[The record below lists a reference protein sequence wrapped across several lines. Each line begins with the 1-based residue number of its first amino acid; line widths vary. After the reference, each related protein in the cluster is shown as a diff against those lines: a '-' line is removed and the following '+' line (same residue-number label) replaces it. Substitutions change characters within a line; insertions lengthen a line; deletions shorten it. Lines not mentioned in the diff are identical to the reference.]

1 MSDFVVDFCWD
12 VLEDSRL
19 PLVVCT
25 ILVGVLTVYVG
36 RKFYTRQQYKRKVQ
50 RKNEERQKALQDVLK
65 SLDTDD
71 KDVEDKRKDILTLT
85 LPQLTQQLTDGQLS
99 AVQVLQAYQEKGMA
113 NTLGLVKYPENYAE
127 EDSVIV
133 RVLKK
138 QGAVPFV
145 KTNGMANTL
154 GLVKYL
160 ENYAEEDSVIVRVL
174 KKQGAVPFVKTNV
187 PQTLIDTGC
196 SNPLFGTTLNPRDPT
211 RSPGGSSGGEAALIG
226 GGGSILGIG
235 NDIGGS
241 LRIPAHFCGI
251 CGFKP
256 TANRLSKQGYFN
268 CSPGQQGLTGTCGP
282 MARDVDSLV
291 LVMKAL
297 LVPDMFQ
304 LDPLVPP
311 IPFRQEIYESKKPLK
326 IGYILDWEL
335 KMATPAL
342 TRAVKVMKDAL
353 EKAGHELVPFQPPK
367 SDNAFYD
374 ISPKCLLADG
384 GKTIRD
390 RIHLGLQECSLIVC
404 FELANYTSIFNLLNF
419 PAGVVPVTK
428 VTEEDD
434 RLLDDYTGS
443 DNDIFDRFV
452 RKVTKGAVGMPVAVQ
467 IMSDFVVDFCWDVLE
482 DSRLPLVVCTTLVGV
497 LTVYVGRKF
506 YTRQQYKR
514 KVQRKNEERQK
525 ALQDV
530 LKSLDTDD
538 KDISDKRNEILTLTL
553 PQLTQQLGDGQLS
566 AVQVLQAYQEKALA
580 VHGGINCIT
589 EPIPNAL
596 ARAQEL
602 DSTDQKSGLLYGV
615 PVSIKDNINIKGM
628 ANTLGLVK
636 YLENYAEEDSVIV
649 RVLKKQGAVPFVK
662 TNVPQLLFDIGCGNP
677 LFGTT
682 LNPRDPTRS
691 PGGSSGGEAAL
702 IGGGGSILGIG
713 NDVGG
718 SIRIPAH
725 FCGICGFKPTANRL
739 SKKGYFTA
747 APGQQGLV
755 STCGPMARDV
765 DSLVLVMKA
774 LLVPDM
780 FQLDPL
786 VPPIPFRQEIY
797 ESKTPLKIGYFL
809 DWELALAAPALTRA
823 VKITKEA
830 LEKAGHK
837 LVPFQPPQSDHAFHD
852 IIPKC
857 LLADGGETIRNQTT
871 YYTNIFNLLN
881 FPAGVVPV
889 TKVTEEDDRLLDDII
904 GSEKDPF
911 DRNVLKVA
919 KGAVGM
925 PVAVQCVALPW
936 QEEACLRLM
945 KEVETRIFRI
955 KEIWVKQAASD
966 IFLW

>member
-71 KDVEDKRKDILTLT
+71 KDVQDKRKDILTLT
-85 LPQLTQQLTDGQLS
+85 LPQLTQQLKDGQLS
-99 AVQVLQAYQEKGMA
+99 AVQVLQAYQEKA
-113 NTLGLVKYPENYAE
+113 IAVHDDLNCVTEPIPDALGRAE
-127 EDSVIV
+127 ELDRAGQRSG
-133 RVLKK
+133 LLY
-138 QGAVPFV
+138 GVPV
-145 KTNGMANTL
+145 SIKENIDIKGMANTL

-311 IPFRQEIYESKKPLK
+311 IPFRQE
-326 IGYILDWEL
+326 
-335 KMATPAL
+335 
-342 TRAVKVMKDAL
+342 
-353 EKAGHELVPFQPPK
+353 LVPFQPPK

-390 RIHLGLQECSLIVC
+390 RMSGEIADPRLKAVMPYLTMSYFWRKVVGFLLKPISSRFARMQSHRLLRTIYDLWQRLVEREDYVREFLAAWEDAGIDVLLCHAYPIPAFKYKGAPALL
-404 FELANYTSIFNLLNF
+404 ELANYTSIFNLLNF

-467 IMSDFVVDFCWDVLE
+467 
-482 DSRLPLVVCTTLVGV
+482 
-497 LTVYVGRKF
+497 
-506 YTRQQYKR
+506 
-514 KVQRKNEERQK
+514 
-525 ALQDV
+525 
-530 LKSLDTDD
+530 
-538 KDISDKRNEILTLTL
+538 
-553 PQLTQQLGDGQLS
+553 
-566 AVQVLQAYQEKALA
+566 
-580 VHGGINCIT
+580 
-589 EPIPNAL
+589 
-596 ARAQEL
+596 
-602 DSTDQKSGLLYGV
+602 
-615 PVSIKDNINIKGM
+615 
-628 ANTLGLVK
+628 
-636 YLENYAEEDSVIV
+636 
-649 RVLKKQGAVPFVK
+649 
-662 TNVPQLLFDIGCGNP
+662 
-677 LFGTT
+677 
-682 LNPRDPTRS
+682 
-691 PGGSSGGEAAL
+691 
-702 IGGGGSILGIG
+702 
-713 NDVGG
+713 
-718 SIRIPAH
+718 
-725 FCGICGFKPTANRL
+725 
-739 SKKGYFTA
+739 
-747 APGQQGLV
+747 
-755 STCGPMARDV
+755 
-765 DSLVLVMKA
+765 
-774 LLVPDM
+774 
-780 FQLDPL
+780 
-786 VPPIPFRQEIY
+786 
-797 ESKTPLKIGYFL
+797 
-809 DWELALAAPALTRA
+809 
-823 VKITKEA
+823 
-830 LEKAGHK
+830 
-837 LVPFQPPQSDHAFHD
+837 
-852 IIPKC
+852 
-857 LLADGGETIRNQTT
+857 
-871 YYTNIFNLLN
+871 
-881 FPAGVVPV
+881 
-889 TKVTEEDDRLLDDII
+889 
-904 GSEKDPF
+904 
-911 DRNVLKVA
+911 
-919 KGAVGM
+919 
-925 PVAVQCVALPW
+925 CVALPW

-945 KEVETRIFRI
+945 KEVETVCKI
-955 KEIWVKQAASD
+955 Q
-966 IFLW
+966 L

>member
-19 PLVVCT
+19 PLV
-25 ILVGVLTVYVG
+25 
-36 RKFYTRQQYKRKVQ
+36 F
-50 RKNEERQKALQDVLK
+50 
-65 SLDTDD
+65 
-71 KDVEDKRKDILTLT
+71 
-85 LPQLTQQLTDGQLS
+85 
-99 AVQVLQAYQEKGMA
+99 
-113 NTLGLVKYPENYAE
+113 
-127 EDSVIV
+127 
-133 RVLKK
+133 
-138 QGAVPFV
+138 
-145 KTNGMANTL
+145 
-154 GLVKYL
+154 
-160 ENYAEEDSVIVRVL
+160 
-174 KKQGAVPFVKTNV
+174 
-187 PQTLIDTGC
+187 
-196 SNPLFGTTLNPRDPT
+196 
-211 RSPGGSSGGEAALIG
+211 
-226 GGGSILGIG
+226 
-235 NDIGGS
+235 
-241 LRIPAHFCGI
+241 
-251 CGFKP
+251 
-256 TANRLSKQGYFN
+256 
-268 CSPGQQGLTGTCGP
+268 
-282 MARDVDSLV
+282 
-291 LVMKAL
+291 
-297 LVPDMFQ
+297 
-304 LDPLVPP
+304 
-311 IPFRQEIYESKKPLK
+311 
-326 IGYILDWEL
+326 
-335 KMATPAL
+335 
-342 TRAVKVMKDAL
+342 
-353 EKAGHELVPFQPPK
+353 
-367 SDNAFYD
+367 
-374 ISPKCLLADG
+374 
-384 GKTIRD
+384 
-390 RIHLGLQECSLIVC
+390 
-404 FELANYTSIFNLLNF
+404 
-419 PAGVVPVTK
+419 
-428 VTEEDD
+428 
-434 RLLDDYTGS
+434 
-443 DNDIFDRFV
+443 
-452 RKVTKGAVGMPVAVQ
+452 
-467 IMSDFVVDFCWDVLE
+467 
-482 DSRLPLVVCTTLVGV
+482 CTTLVGV

-553 PQLTQQLGDGQLS
+553 PQLTQQLKDGQLS
-566 AVQVLQAYQEKALA
+566 ALQVLQAYQEKALA

-602 DSTDQKSGLLYGV
+602 DSTDQKPGLLYGV

-823 VKITKEA
+823 VKVTKEA

-837 LVPFQPPQSDHAFHD
+837 LVPFQPPKSDHAFQD

-857 LLADGGETIRNQTT
+857 LLADGGETIRSRMSGEMADPRLKAMMPYLTMSYFRRKVVGFLLKPISPRVSRGMSHRLLRTIYDLWQRLVEREEYVREFLSTWEEADIDVLLCPAFPIPAFKYKGTRAIPETT

-881 FPAGVVPV
+881 FPDLRR
-889 TKVTEEDDRLLDDII
+889 TRLTEM
-904 GSEKDPF
+904 F
-911 DRNVLKVA
+911 
-919 KGAVGM
+919 
-925 PVAVQCVALPW
+925 
-936 QEEACLRLM
+936 
-945 KEVETRIFRI
+945 
-955 KEIWVKQAASD
+955 
-966 IFLW
+966 

>member
-71 KDVEDKRKDILTLT
+71 KDVQDKRKDILTLT
-85 LPQLTQQLTDGQLS
+85 LPQLTQQLKDGQLS
-99 AVQVLQAYQEKGMA
+99 AVQVLQAYQEKA
-113 NTLGLVKYPENYAE
+113 IAVHDDLNCVTEPIPDALGRAE
-127 EDSVIV
+127 ELDRAGQRSG
-133 RVLKK
+133 LLY
-138 QGAVPFV
+138 GVPV
-145 KTNGMANTL
+145 SIKENIDIKGMANTL

-390 RIHLGLQECSLIVC
+390 RMSGEIADPRLKAVMPYLTMSYFWRKVVGFLLKPISSRFARMQSHRLLRTIYDLWQRLVEREDYVREFLAAWEDAGIDVLLCHAYPIPAFKYKGAPALL
-404 FELANYTSIFNLLNF
+404 ELANYTSIFNLLNF

-467 IMSDFVVDFCWDVLE
+467 
-482 DSRLPLVVCTTLVGV
+482 
-497 LTVYVGRKF
+497 
-506 YTRQQYKR
+506 
-514 KVQRKNEERQK
+514 
-525 ALQDV
+525 
-530 LKSLDTDD
+530 
-538 KDISDKRNEILTLTL
+538 
-553 PQLTQQLGDGQLS
+553 
-566 AVQVLQAYQEKALA
+566 
-580 VHGGINCIT
+580 
-589 EPIPNAL
+589 
-596 ARAQEL
+596 
-602 DSTDQKSGLLYGV
+602 
-615 PVSIKDNINIKGM
+615 
-628 ANTLGLVK
+628 
-636 YLENYAEEDSVIV
+636 
-649 RVLKKQGAVPFVK
+649 
-662 TNVPQLLFDIGCGNP
+662 
-677 LFGTT
+677 
-682 LNPRDPTRS
+682 
-691 PGGSSGGEAAL
+691 
-702 IGGGGSILGIG
+702 
-713 NDVGG
+713 
-718 SIRIPAH
+718 
-725 FCGICGFKPTANRL
+725 
-739 SKKGYFTA
+739 
-747 APGQQGLV
+747 
-755 STCGPMARDV
+755 
-765 DSLVLVMKA
+765 
-774 LLVPDM
+774 
-780 FQLDPL
+780 
-786 VPPIPFRQEIY
+786 
-797 ESKTPLKIGYFL
+797 
-809 DWELALAAPALTRA
+809 
-823 VKITKEA
+823 
-830 LEKAGHK
+830 
-837 LVPFQPPQSDHAFHD
+837 
-852 IIPKC
+852 
-857 LLADGGETIRNQTT
+857 
-871 YYTNIFNLLN
+871 
-881 FPAGVVPV
+881 
-889 TKVTEEDDRLLDDII
+889 
-904 GSEKDPF
+904 
-911 DRNVLKVA
+911 
-919 KGAVGM
+919 
-925 PVAVQCVALPW
+925 CVALPW

-945 KEVETRIFRI
+945 KEVETVCKI
-955 KEIWVKQAASD
+955 Q
-966 IFLW
+966 L